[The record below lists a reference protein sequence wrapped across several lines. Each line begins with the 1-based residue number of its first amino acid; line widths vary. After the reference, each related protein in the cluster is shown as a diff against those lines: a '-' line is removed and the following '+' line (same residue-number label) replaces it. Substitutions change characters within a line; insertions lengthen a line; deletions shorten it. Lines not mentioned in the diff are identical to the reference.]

1 MAGKGGTGSQKL
13 LHSGKKKKNIKVT
26 NLVILKDTL
35 KMKSTA
41 AFWINYFISLL
52 KLYQPESSVLCG

>member
-13 LHSGKKKKNIKVT
+13 LHSGKKKNIKVT
-26 NLVILKDTL
+26 NPVILKDIL
-35 KMKSTA
+35 KMKPTA